1 MSDEQIMSAEDF
13 QQQNPN
19 QYDYDGHDLDG
30 HELNAE
36 DTDHSEFANFHSELE
51 EARQQL
57 VTIRDFIRFCC

>member
-51 EARQQL
+51 
-57 VTIRDFIRFCC
+57 